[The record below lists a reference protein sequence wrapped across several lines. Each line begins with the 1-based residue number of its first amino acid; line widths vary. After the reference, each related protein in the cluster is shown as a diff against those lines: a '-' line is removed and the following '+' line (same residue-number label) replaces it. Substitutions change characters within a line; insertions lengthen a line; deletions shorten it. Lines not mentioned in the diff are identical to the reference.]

1 MPGVFRLPSAST
13 RCVSKGL
20 SRSRTD
26 NFVVVRAGHQRGD
39 ASLWQLYRNRL
50 LPAPTA
56 RLGCSDAATAKIAEP
71 EHQLSPTREAS
82 KRKLGAKPAPWPLSR
97 PNAARGER
105 RDEAEMCS
113 ECGNFTLVRNGT
125 CMKCN
130 TCGVVCTENLNA
142 GVVVMKSVQR
152 RA

>member
-71 EHQLSPTREAS
+71 EHQLSPTERPRSESSEQSRRRGPYQGRTPREVSEGTKPRCAAS
-82 KRKLGAKPAPWPLSR
+82 AATSRWCGMAPA
-97 PNAARGER
+97 
-105 RDEAEMCS
+105 
-113 ECGNFTLVRNGT
+113 
-125 CMKCN
+125 
-130 TCGVVCTENLNA
+130 
-142 GVVVMKSVQR
+142 
-152 RA
+152 